1 MRVYLVFS
9 CKQFNSFIQF
19 VSTRAV
25 QFVSTRAVQFVSTR
39 AVCARTLIRFTLKL
53 TVAIRARLQMFL
65 WGNITILISTG
76 TKHFIKGLLH
86 CTLCHLDIQYSS
98 YTEAMHNWQLRW
110 AYCQIMQARP
120 TLVRSWLHHWM
131 HLQFATLNLSYKNSA
146 VEWTN

>member
-1 MRVYLVFS
+1 MPSSKKELANSASLPSVFMQ
-9 CKQFNSFIQF
+9 QFNSFIQF

-53 TVAIRARLQMFL
+53 TVAIRARLQTFL

-86 CTLCHLDIQYSS
+86 CTL
-98 YTEAMHNWQLRW
+98 
-110 AYCQIMQARP
+110 
-120 TLVRSWLHHWM
+120 
-131 HLQFATLNLSYKNSA
+131 
-146 VEWTN
+146 

>member
-1 MRVYLVFS
+1 MFS
-9 CKQFNSFIQF
+9 CKQFNSFIQFVSTRAVQFVSTRAVQFVSTRAVQFVSTRAVQFVSTRAVQF

-98 YTEAMHNWQLRW
+98 YTEAMHN
-110 AYCQIMQARP
+110 
-120 TLVRSWLHHWM
+120 
-131 HLQFATLNLSYKNSA
+131 
-146 VEWTN
+146 